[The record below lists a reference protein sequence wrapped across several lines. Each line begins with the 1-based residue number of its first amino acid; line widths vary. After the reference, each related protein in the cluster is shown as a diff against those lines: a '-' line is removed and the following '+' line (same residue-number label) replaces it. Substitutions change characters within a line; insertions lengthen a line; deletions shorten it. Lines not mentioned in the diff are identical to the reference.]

1 MVSSGGDNALLANQ
15 ILPDR
20 PKKLSISF
28 LSNVITKC
36 VVLILHR
43 MELSIRSD
51 RATDFSSFSVDLA
64 IFYYL
69 VVIY

>member
-43 MELSIRSD
+43 MKLSIRSD